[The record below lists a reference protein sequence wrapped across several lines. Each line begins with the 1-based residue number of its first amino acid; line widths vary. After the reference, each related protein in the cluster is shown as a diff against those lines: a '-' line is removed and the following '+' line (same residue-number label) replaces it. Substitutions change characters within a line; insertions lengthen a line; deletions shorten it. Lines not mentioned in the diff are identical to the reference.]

1 MRALMV
7 LAIVLGACAPAAPA
21 PAAPA
26 QRVTIE
32 LAYSDDPS
40 RHALLWALV
49 NGKVGSSSIDV
60 KVSFLPVAQIIPAA
74 NTRQYDAIEAT
85 PLAVPR
91 APGDEPGFLILSNGL
106 VNSGS
111 TALVVAKDGPIRT
124 PADLKGRTL
133 GVASLGATFLLE
145 ARFVLQRVH
154 GLNTDLRSGEVKFSE
169 TPPEATAQLVKDG
182 KLDGAVLSQL
192 ATYRL
197 LKSPDH
203 RTLMNVTQEFQKAAG
218 RPPVNS
224 IVVTY
229 KDKAATKRAALAEL
243 QRLLAASRAYLND
256 HRAEVFK
263 DIAQR
268 RNVDP
273 DFLIWVFNV
282 QDIAAGPVT
291 DQDIAQ
297 ISATWD
303 AAKLIGD
310 IQSVPNIQDLV
321 FRP

>member
-1 MRALMV
+1 MKALML

-21 PAAPA
+21 APA
-26 QRVTIE
+26 QRTTIE

-49 NGKVGSSSIDV
+49 NGKVTSTTVDV

-74 NTRQYDAIEAT
+74 NTKQFDAIEAT

-91 APGDEPGFLILSNGL
+91 APGEEPGFLILSNGL

-111 TALVVAKDGPIRT
+111 TALVVAKGGPVRT
-124 PADLKGRTL
+124 PADLKGRTV

-145 ARFVLQRVH
+145 ARFVLQRVY
-154 GLNTDLRSGEVKFSE
+154 GLNTDLRSGEVRFSE

-182 KLDGAVLSQL
+182 KLDAAVVSQL

-197 LKSPDH
+197 LNSPDH

-229 KDKAATKRAALAEL
+229 RDRAATKRAALAEV
-243 QRLLAASRAYLND
+243 QRLLAASRAYLLE
-256 HRAEVFK
+256 HRDEVFQ
-263 DIAQR
+263 DVAQKR
-268 RNVDP
+268 KVDP
-273 DFLIWVFNV
+273 AFLTWVFGV
-282 QDIAAGPVT
+282 QDLAAGPVT

-297 ISATWD
+297 IAATWD
-303 AAKLIGD
+303 AAKAIGD
-310 IQSVPNIQDLV
+310 IRSVPKIQDLV